1 MFFFIFKKK
10 IIKILMFFDKKKER
24 IEAVI
29 KKTRE
34 NELNFKINQNEYLNK
49 IINERYADSLKKLS
63 DTEKEY

>member
-1 MFFFIFKKK
+1 
-10 IIKILMFFDKKKER
+10 MFFDKKKER